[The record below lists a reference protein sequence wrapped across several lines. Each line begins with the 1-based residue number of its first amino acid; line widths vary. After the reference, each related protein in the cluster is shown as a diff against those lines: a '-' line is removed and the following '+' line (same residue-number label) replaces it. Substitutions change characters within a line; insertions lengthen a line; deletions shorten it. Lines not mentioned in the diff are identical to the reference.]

1 MLRQNAAIPMKEMLP
16 HHVTVAQNA
25 ALTIGEMV
33 PPGATKV
40 SQIGAKMPMKQ
51 EIPQESGR
59 LVQFL

>member
-33 PPGATKV
+33 PGATKV
-40 SQIGAKMPMKQ
+40 LQIGAKMPMKQ